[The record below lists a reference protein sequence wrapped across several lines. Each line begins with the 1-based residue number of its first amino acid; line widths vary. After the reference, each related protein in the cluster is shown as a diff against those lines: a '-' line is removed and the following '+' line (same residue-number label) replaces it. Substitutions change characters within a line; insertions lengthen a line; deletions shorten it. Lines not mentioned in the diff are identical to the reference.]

1 MSNLDNTNI
10 SADYDPLDDYLAT
23 VRELPN
29 KLGRIASHQRDSAG
43 SLSRAAAALRSIAA
57 LNNKDAASD
66 SRN

>member
-1 MSNLDNTNI
+1 MNHHENIQI

-23 VRELPN
+23 VRELPC

-43 SLSRAAAALRSIAA
+43 SLSRAAAALRSIGA
-57 LNNKDAASD
+57 LNNKGGAAD

>member
-1 MSNLDNTNI
+1 MSKLDHTTI
-10 SADYDPLDDYLAT
+10 RADYDPLDDYLST

-57 LNNKDAASD
+57 LNDKNTPSD